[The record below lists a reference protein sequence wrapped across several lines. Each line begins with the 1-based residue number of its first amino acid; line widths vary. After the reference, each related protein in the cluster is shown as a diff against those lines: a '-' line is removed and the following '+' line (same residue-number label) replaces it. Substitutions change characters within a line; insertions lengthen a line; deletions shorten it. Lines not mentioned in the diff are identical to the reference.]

1 MGRDAQGTEA
11 LELTAHQ
18 SAQDAWQRTYAF
30 DGDSDPGETAS
41 ITTSL
46 PSAADAVAA
55 RRTHADRQAA
65 WRRWH
70 ADVTE
75 PTLLSEKERVWYHVF
90 EQARVE
96 ELASRELRGMAHNL
110 AQVHGISTESALQA
124 RLYRLARRCFAEGRE
139 QPTDPLAADTKAS
152 IDGGRWCTP
161 PITEA
166 ADGAG
171 VGEGTGVDGMDA
183 LITQNQRHTE
193 VPARVPHQRTGWIR
207 RWFHRPQRP
216 IRSEVSPPPSD
227 QEMCA
232 ALHQARLH
240 LQNGTRFASVLWPLI
255 QRLAVAPIA
264 ELDMESAPAE
274 PLGCPDETDVTDDAE
289 PAGLSEP
296 QTEPAPEVGDEMDSE
311 ALAPHPAKEEAED
324 SSTTATPSDPALE
337 IPYRP
342 FTTQWDEERP
352 ARHFCTPEDLTTLQ
366 GLDPADQARMR
377 RLALRLQR
385 QLLSARQRRWQFDQD
400 SGRLDSRRLARL
412 LVPGAPPR
420 VFREEQVSPVPEAC
434 VTLLVDQS
442 GSMRGRPQQIAVQA
456 IDLAVQ
462 TLEAC
467 RISCEVLGY
476 TTVDG
481 EDNPVVRSWRAHGQP
496 KRPGRLNALRQL
508 IYKSASD
515 PWRRARPSLGLML
528 RADFGRENLDGE
540 ALDWAARR
548 LVARPEPRKIL
559 LVLSDASPYDAAT
572 VVVHGRG
579 YLETHLRQ
587 VIANIDASAIQLVA
601 IGTSHR
607 VGYYYRKAV
616 VLHRHDTVAD
626 TLFAQ
631 LGELLSPS
639 DPSRRP

>member
-1 MGRDAQGTEA
+1 M
-11 LELTAHQ
+11 
-18 SAQDAWQRTYAF
+18 S
-30 DGDSDPGETAS
+30 
-41 ITTSL
+41 
-46 PSAADAVAA
+46 
-55 RRTHADRQAA
+55 
-65 WRRWH
+65 
-70 ADVTE
+70 
-75 PTLLSEKERVWYHVF
+75 
-90 EQARVE
+90 
-96 ELASRELRGMAHNL
+96 
-110 AQVHGISTESALQA
+110 
-124 RLYRLARRCFAEGRE
+124 E
-139 QPTDPLAADTKAS
+139 QPPAD
-152 IDGGRWCTP
+152 DFC
-161 PITEA
+161 
-166 ADGAG
+166 
-171 VGEGTGVDGMDA
+171 
-183 LITQNQRHTE
+183 
-193 VPARVPHQRTGWIR
+193 
-207 RWFHRPQRP
+207 
-216 IRSEVSPPPSD
+216 
-227 QEMCA
+227 
-232 ALHQARLH
+232 
-240 LQNGTRFASVLWPLI
+240 
-255 QRLAVAPIA
+255 
-264 ELDMESAPAE
+264 PAE
-274 PLGCPDETDVTDDAE
+274 PAPSEIPQETLDPQAAGEENPETGQPLPEDAVDLDEGNETT
-289 PAGLSEP
+289 
-296 QTEPAPEVGDEMDSE
+296 
-311 ALAPHPAKEEAED
+311 APHED
-324 SSTTATPSDPALE
+324 GEQSSDTGDDDT
-337 IPYRP
+337 YRAYS
-342 FTTQWDEERP
+342 TQWDEERP

-366 GLDPADQARMR
+366 GLDPADQARIR
-377 RLALRLQR
+377 RLALQLQR
-385 QLLSARQRRWQFDQD
+385 QLLSARQRHWQFDQD

-412 LVPGAPPR
+412 LMPGAPPR
-420 VFREEQVSPVPEAC
+420 IFREEQVSPVPEAC

-548 LVARPEPRKIL
+548 LAARPEPRKIL

-572 VVVHGRG
+572 VAVHGRG

-587 VIANIDASAIQLVA
+587 VIADIDASAIQLVA